1 MAGHSKWA
9 NIKHRKAASDAKR
22 GKIFTRLAKEIT
34 IAARDGGG
42 DPDANPRL
50 RLAIQQARGANM
62 PNDNIDRAIKRGTG
76 ELEGQKLEEAMLE
89 GYGPGGIGILI
100 ESVTDNRNRTV
111 AEVRHILSRGGGSMA
126 DAGSVAWNFTRK
138 SVIAVSKEGKSEDD
152 VLLAVM
158 DAGAEDVRTEEETYE
173 VYSPPENFD
182 AVREAI
188 ESAGYEIKEAKLA
201 FVPNQEVALTGSE
214 AASALK
220 LLDALD
226 DSDEVQNVFCNVD
239 ISDEEMAKFEEG

>member
-22 GKIFTRLAKEIT
+22 GKIFTRIAKELT

-76 ELEGQKLEEAMLE
+76 ELEGQKLEEAMFE

-111 AEVRHILSRGGGSMA
+111 ADIRHILSRGGGSMA

-138 SVIAVSKEGKSEDD
+138 SVIALSSEGKSEED
-152 VLLAVM
+152 VLMAVL

-188 ESAGYEIKEAKLA
+188 ESAGYEIKEARLA

-214 AASALK
+214 AAAALK

-239 ISDEEMAKFEEG
+239 ISDEEMAKLEEG

>member
-22 GKIFTRLAKEIT
+22 GKVFTRIAKELT

-42 DPDANPRL
+42 DPDTNPRL
-50 RLAIQQARGANM
+50 RLVMQQARAANM

-76 ELEGQKLEEAMLE
+76 ELEGQTLEQIMLE

-100 ESVTDNRNRTV
+100 ECVTDNRNRTV
-111 AEVRHILSRGGGSMA
+111 ADVRHALSRNGGSMA
-126 DAGSVAWNFTRK
+126 DAGSVAWNFSRK
-138 SVIAVSKEGKSEDD
+138 SVIAIDKEGKDEEE
-152 VLLAVM
+152 VLMAVI
-158 DAGAEDVRTEEETYE
+158 DAGAEDVKEEEETFD
-173 VYSPPENFD
+173 VYAEPENFD
-182 AVREAI
+182 SVREAV

-201 FVPNQEVALTGSE
+201 FVPNQSVELTGDE
-214 AASALK
+214 VTSALK

-226 DSDEVQNVFCNVD
+226 DQDDVQNVFSNVE
-239 ISDEEMAKFEEG
+239 ISEEDMEKLS